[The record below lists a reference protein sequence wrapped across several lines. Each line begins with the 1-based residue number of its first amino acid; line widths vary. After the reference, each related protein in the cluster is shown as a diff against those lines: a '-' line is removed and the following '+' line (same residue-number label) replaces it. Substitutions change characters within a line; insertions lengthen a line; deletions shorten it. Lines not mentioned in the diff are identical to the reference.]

1 MSFWTAIPMPRIAMC
16 RVKQSGIKRD
26 ASAALVLSSRPSSAS
41 PRASARRSS
50 CACLRLAAPPS
61 AEFFHLRS
69 DAWPHAASKVSGWT
83 KICKLAHAYLWE
95 YSYKGLKLAQLLGR
109 IGVFLTCF
117 HGHEVAPRGQPRL
130 QAPPRVRSHCHFRK
144 RGTEY
149 VSGSGMKWM
158 SRWCKAT
165 MRPSPTPTRRRTAPA
180 RPARGRRRRCPRR
193 SWPGRSPARLGVDA
207 TVILTQPCIFVWRIS
222 DGMHRVASE

>member
-1 MSFWTAIPMPRIAMC
+1 MC

-26 ASAALVLSSRPSSAS
+26 ASAALVLSSRPSFAS

-69 DAWPHAASKVSGWT
+69 DARPHAASKVSGWP

-158 SRWCKAT
+158 SRWYKAT
-165 MRPSPTPTRRRTAPA
+165 MRPSPSATACACVHA
-180 RPARGRRRRCPRR
+180 RAGQQLLRHRLAAGRPVPKRHR
-193 SWPGRSPARLGVDA
+193 SSRLGGSSGEED
-207 TVILTQPCIFVWRIS
+207 TQNTPYKHGIEVRKKRPRGFEWPP
-222 DGMHRVASE
+222 